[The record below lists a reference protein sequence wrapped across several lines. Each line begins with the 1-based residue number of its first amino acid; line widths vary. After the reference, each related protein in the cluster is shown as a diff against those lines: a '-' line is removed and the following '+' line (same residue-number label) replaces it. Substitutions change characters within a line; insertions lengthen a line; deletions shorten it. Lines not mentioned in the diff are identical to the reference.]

1 METTHRAPS
10 IRSTTTD
17 YFGRATS
24 SRGPTD
30 LTPHLSQ
37 APEFRVPTHEA
48 PQKVLTP
55 RWSTPSPHSLHAI
68 WERDDHV
75 SECRE
80 CRRRFTFLN
89 RRVSRFLICDFSCAD
104 DMSVARMSNQLAA
117 FMPIL
122 TFLQHCR
129 RCGRIFC
136 DRCSSYRVLLD
147 PSDIVHDPSF
157 PEATPGASQQ
167 RVCQNCYE
175 EVTAT
180 IPNGLSASRTNSLER
195 IFIDQRRLNVPSPT
209 RAQSSSQ
216 LSDLA
221 E

>member
-1 METTHRAPS
+1 MDTARAPS

-55 RWSTPSPHSLHAI
+55 RWSAPSPHQLHAT
-68 WERDDHV
+68 WERDDQV

-89 RRVSRFLICDFSCAD
+89 RRVSHLLIYDISRLYADEFAHSMYVESLARAPRFSAHTSLSIVVAAGAY
-104 DMSVARMSNQLAA
+104 SVIAAPRIGHSSIPPISYTTPPSRRHHQLHPSNV
-117 FMPIL
+117 
-122 TFLQHCR
+122 
-129 RCGRIFC
+129 
-136 DRCSSYRVLLD
+136 SVS
-147 PSDIVHDPSF
+147 
-157 PEATPGASQQ
+157 
-167 RVCQNCYE
+167 
-175 EVTAT
+175 TAT
-180 IPNGLSASRTNSLER
+180 KRSLQQYQMGWQRHAQIPWRGYLS
-195 IFIDQRRLNVPSPT
+195 IKGD
-209 RAQSSSQ
+209 
-216 LSDLA
+216 
-221 E
+221 